1 MSTLIEDERAL
12 SAAIAGAEEA
22 LVLFYASW
30 CPFSRAFL
38 PVYEQHACG
47 PDCYRVLTDSVP
59 AAETAHA
66 IDFVPTV
73 ILFRKGRKYARL
85 DGIPGEGLREHLL
98 LDFMQ
103 SCRGCRPPREGEQGK

>member
-1 MSTLIEDERAL
+1 MSVLIEDNRGLA
-12 SAAIAGAEEA
+12 AAIASEGET

-38 PVYEQHACG
+38 PVFEKHACG
-47 PDCYRVLTDSVP
+47 PGCYRVLTDQVP
-59 AAETAHA
+59 AAETAHE

-73 ILFRKGRKYARL
+73 IMFRKGRKYARL
-85 DGIPGEGLREHLL
+85 DGIPGEGLREDML

-103 SCRGCRPPREGEQGK
+103 SFGRGGAATGDEE